1 MRIEKKFYDS
11 AEQECREIFEKLHR
25 EREALTEKEYE
36 EKVRA
41 DEESFEKLK
50 TRCEEESRKWKK
62 EADKKKQEA
71 FQILTDSALWLAE
84 YMGLNIVIEQPD
96 QFWGKIV
103 LEAEI
108 CVFTY
113 NSSEDVKEVLC
124 SLIEQS
130 SQFFIS
136 CGSGLWEMEF
146 QYDLC
151 REVPADQE
159 QQQQAGYMGTH
170 E

>member
-71 FQILTDSALWLAE
+71 FQILRTPAPHCRPKRL
-84 YMGLNIVIEQPD
+84 
-96 QFWGKIV
+96 F
-103 LEAEI
+103 
-108 CVFTY
+108 
-113 NSSEDVKEVLC
+113 
-124 SLIEQS
+124 LIL
-130 SQFFIS
+130 SQAP
-136 CGSGLWEMEF
+136 
-146 QYDLC
+146 Q
-151 REVPADQE
+151 
-159 QQQQAGYMGTH
+159 T
-170 E
+170 